1 MVAACGY
8 RRRPI
13 RRTVT
18 GQGGKKAQTVTRQE
32 LVAELADMKRQV
44 AGLRKAEKRQAETI
58 EALRK
63 NGGQYRDL
71 VELAKSIIVRMDP
84 AGNVTFVNEYAR
96 QFFGYGPDELTGRNV
111 VGMIVPVYESSGRQ
125 LTELIAAL
133 CKSPDRLAVN
143 ENENVRKDGSRVWVL
158 WSNKGVFNKKGE
170 LTAILSV
177 GSDIT
182 ARKQAEGVL
191 KASNTRLGALVREKT
206 ARLREIIAQ
215 QKKEHRE
222 LQRSLAALRVAMD
235 ATIKALSATVEAR
248 DPYTA
253 GHQQRV
259 TRLAVAMAKEMRVDA
274 TLVEAVKLAGIVHDI
289 GKICVP
295 AEILTRPGKLSPNE
309 FAVMKDHCQAGYHIL
324 KDIDFGPDVAE
335 IVLQHHERL
344 DGSGYPRALAGEAI
358 HIAARIIAVAD
369 VVESMLSHRPYR
381 PSLGAIP
388 ALREIRRNRDSLYDR
403 TAVDACLRL
412 FREKDFTFDR

>member
-1 MVAACGY
+1 M
-8 RRRPI
+8 
-13 RRTVT
+13 
-18 GQGGKKAQTVTRQE
+18 TRQE

>member
-1 MVAACGY
+1 
-8 RRRPI
+8 
-13 RRTVT
+13 
-18 GQGGKKAQTVTRQE
+18 VTRRE
-32 LVAELADMKRQV
+32 LMAELADIKRQV

-58 EALRK
+58 ESLRK
-63 NGGQYRDL
+63 SGEQYRDL

-84 AGNVTFVNEYAR
+84 AGNVTFVNKYAR
-96 QFFGYGPDELTGRNV
+96 QFFGYEPDELTGRNV
-111 VGMIVPVYESSGRQ
+111 VGMIVPVYESSGRR

-158 WSNKGVFNKKGE
+158 WNNKGVFNEKGE

-182 ARKQAEGVL
+182 ARKRAEGIL

-215 QKKEHRE
+215 QKKEHRQ
-222 LQRSLAALRVAMD
+222 LQKSLAALRVAMD

-259 TRLAVAMAKEMRVDA
+259 TRLAVAMAKEMRMDA

-344 DGSGYPRALAGEAI
+344 DGSGYPRALTGEAI